1 MKKFF
6 VQPDENLTILI
17 KTSKIIPL
25 DGYYLLFS
33 MILKPL
39 GDHIIVKPLSNEEV
53 TKAGIVLP
61 DTVDKDRPERG
72 EVIAVGPGRVLDN
85 GSRSPM
91 EVSVGQKVIF
101 KKYAPEEIKIDGQTL
116 LVINLSEVI
125 AIIE

>member
-1 MKKFF
+1 
-6 VQPDENLTILI
+6 
-17 KTSKIIPL
+17 
-25 DGYYLLFS
+25 

-53 TKAGIVLP
+53 TKAGIVIP

-91 EVSVGQKVIF
+91 EVSVGQKVVF
-101 KKYAPEEIKIDGQTL
+101 KKYAPEEIKLDGQSF
-116 LVINLSEVI
+116 LVINISEVI

>member
-1 MKKFF
+1 M
-6 VQPDENLTILI
+6 N
-17 KTSKIIPL
+17 
-25 DGYYLLFS
+25 
-33 MILKPL
+33 LKPL

-61 DTVDKDRPERG
+61 STVDKDRPERG
-72 EVIAVGPGRVLDN
+72 EIIAVGPGRVLDN

-91 EVSVGQKVIF
+91 EVSVGQKVVF
-101 KKYAPEEIKIDGQTL
+101 KKYAPEEIKIDGENF